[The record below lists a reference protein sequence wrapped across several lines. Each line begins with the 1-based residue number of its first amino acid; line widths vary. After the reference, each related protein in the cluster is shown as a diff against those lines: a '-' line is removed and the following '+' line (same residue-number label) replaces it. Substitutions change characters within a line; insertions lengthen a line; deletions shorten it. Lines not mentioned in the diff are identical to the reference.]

1 MAMNGDW
8 SKPPVWLICAMWLV
22 LPISAMEYR
31 QNWDASPAHMAVHFD
46 ANWTPNGFT
55 SREGARELGLGIMA
69 FMLAVFTIAAFAARA
84 LNQSA
89 AWPLLV
95 IFCVVMGFVWYGN
108 HSIIEFNLKSPRPP
122 LAIALKSSPVFN
134 R

>member
-1 MAMNGDW
+1 MARDG
-8 SKPPVWLICAMWLV
+8 L
-22 LPISAMEYR
+22 LPKFFGKVHPKFRTPSTGTVVTSSLNPSQVGQSVTLTATVT
-31 QNWDASPAHMAVHFD
+31 PA
-46 ANWTPNGFT
+46 T
-55 SREGARELGLGIMA
+55 
-69 FMLAVFTIAAFAARA
+69 
-84 LNQSA
+84 

-122 LAIALKSSPVFN
+122 LALALKSSPVFN